1 MSTERPV
8 ATNAPPS
15 DVFAPRFPVSIKAVL
30 EVDGAIVLL
39 RNDRDEWEL
48 PGGKLEAGEDPVRCL
63 ERELFEELN
72 VRATVTEL
80 LNVWVYDIEGRI
92 EVFIVTFATR
102 PLPADAALRISVE
115 HRELGLFPP
124 GAVPTLNMPAGYK
137 AAVALYCAAAERRRG

>member
-1 MSTERPV
+1 MV
-8 ATNAPPS
+8 TNAPPS

-30 EVDGAIVLL
+30 EVGGAIVLV

-48 PGGKLEAGEDPVRCL
+48 PGGKLEAGEEPVRCL

-80 LNVWVYDIEGRI
+80 LNVWLYDIDGRI

-102 PLPADAALRISVE
+102 PLPSDAPLRISAE

-124 GAVPTLNMPAGYK
+124 AAVPALNMPAGYK
-137 AAVALYCAAAERRRG
+137 DAVALYCAAAERRGR